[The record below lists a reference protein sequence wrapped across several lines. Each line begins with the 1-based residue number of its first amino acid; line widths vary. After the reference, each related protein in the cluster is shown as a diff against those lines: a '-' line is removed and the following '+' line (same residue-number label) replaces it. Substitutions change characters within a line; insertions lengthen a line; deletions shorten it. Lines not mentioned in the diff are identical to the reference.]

1 MMHVVQPAWN
11 FNKKS
16 TIFYALNTHT
26 VFVESE
32 RSSGSSSFRVMSIRS
47 QAARRRNSYV
57 EIASNPLENSGSDEE
72 PKEHKMEILANCTH
86 VSQAEMATI
95 KDALNSER

>member
-1 MMHVVQPAWN
+1 
-11 FNKKS
+11 
-16 TIFYALNTHT
+16 
-26 VFVESE
+26 
-32 RSSGSSSFRVMSIRS
+32 MSIRS

-57 EIASNPLENSGSDEE
+57 EIASNPLENSSDEE